1 MDWDIV
7 DFTVFGAMILGVV
20 ATYAYVRRKSDDTT
34 YRIAMGV
41 ALAAAFILIWVTGA
55 VGIIGNENNDANM
68 LYFGVLAVGIVGAM
82 IARFRPSG
90 MVRTMY
96 ATAIAQVGVAVI
108 ALIAGWGST
117 APIWPK
123 DILALT
129 GFFVALWLLSAYL
142 FQKVARGQVPA
153 TAEPG

>member
-7 DFTVFGAMILGVV
+7 DFTVFGAMLLGVV
-20 ATYAYVRRKSDDTT
+20 ATYTFVRRKSDNPA
-34 YRIAMGV
+34 YRFAMGV
-41 ALAAAFILIWVTGA
+41 ALAAAFLLIWVTGA
-55 VGIIGNENNDANM
+55 VGIIGNENNDANT
-68 LYFGVLAVGIVGAM
+68 LYFGVLAVGIVGAL
-82 IARFRPSG
+82 ITRFRPGG

-96 ATAIAQVGVAVI
+96 AMAIAQVGVAMI

-153 TAEPG
+153 AAEPG